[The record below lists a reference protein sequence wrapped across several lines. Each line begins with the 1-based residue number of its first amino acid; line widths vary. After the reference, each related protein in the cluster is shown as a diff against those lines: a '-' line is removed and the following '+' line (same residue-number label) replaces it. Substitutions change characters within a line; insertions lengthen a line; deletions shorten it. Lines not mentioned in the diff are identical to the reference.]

1 MRTLFTGGALAVVVV
16 SLVACSGSNAKSASE
31 QAMQHDTDL
40 LAIDRIE
47 KNFHKATSTQDVDL
61 MMSLFA
67 SSATLTLPTGKTFT
81 GDGQIRR
88 FWRLEAPQF
97 QPENRWLS
105 DTSAYKIRITANG
118 DRGTLY
124 FECHY
129 IDVKT
134 RKVVA
139 IAAGDME
146 VARIN
151 GRWLITNTVG
161 ASTTLSR

>member
-1 MRTLFTGGALAVVVV
+1 MRTFLIGGAVGFLILLLA
-16 SLVACSGSNAKSASE
+16 ACSGSSTKSASE
-31 QAMQHDTDL
+31 QAMQRQADL
-40 LAIDRIE
+40 WAIDQIE
-47 KNFHKATSTQDVDL
+47 KNFHKATSTQDIDL
-61 MMSLFA
+61 MMSLWAPNATFTLGA
-67 SSATLTLPTGKTFT
+67 GKTLTGER
-81 GDGQIRR
+81 QIRR

-105 DTSAYKIRITANG
+105 DTPAHKIRITVNG
-118 DRGTLY
+118 ERGTLY

-146 VARIN
+146 VAKIK
-151 GRWLITNTVG
+151 GRWLITDNVA
-161 ASTTLSR
+161 ASPTLSR